1 MSWQLEL
8 ADELGARLRDDGRV
22 EVVGSAAT
30 TATLDSWSDLDLRV
44 DLVGSSQPVDL
55 LAGLA
60 VWAIDDVRADD
71 RRVLRVVLADGRRLD
86 LVVSGGCVAVPER
99 SVDNDVRFL
108 AALATA
114 KLGRGD
120 HLIGYHLTLEL
131 LRTCLVQAMLLR
143 DRDLGTTVHRTG
155 SDRDAMASEVAGV
168 AAGSLAVLPRPTIV
182 ERAVAL
188 YAHWRSELE
197 PGYRPDW
204 SGLTGVIERGLAGPR

>member
-1 MSWQLEL
+1 MSWPLEL
-8 ADELGARLRDDGRV
+8 AVELGDRLRDQGGV
-22 EVVGSAAT
+22 EIAGSA
-30 TATLDSWSDLDLRV
+30 TAPASLDGWSDLDLHV
-44 DLVGSSQPVDL
+44 ELVGSAQPVDL
-55 LAGLA
+55 LTGLP

-71 RRVLRVVLADGRRLD
+71 RQVLRVVLADGRRLD
-86 LVVSGGCVAVPER
+86 LVVSGGSVAAPQG

-108 AALATA
+108 AALAAA

-120 HLIGYHLTLEL
+120 HLIGYHLTLDL

-188 YAHWRSELE
+188 YAQWRSELE

-204 SGLTGVIERGLAGPR
+204 SGLNGVIERGLAGPR